1 MKDGKK
7 TAREIARTNDDKKT
21 WWIETVFERGL
32 WSTRFISIFA
42 VIFGIVSALLLFV
55 IASLDVIKAVK
66 LALEGYSGT
75 GAEGFEAHVL
85 AKVIGAVDYY
95 LIAVVLLI
103 FSFGVYELFIS
114 KVDAAEGSEASRIL
128 EINSLDD
135 LKDKLS
141 KVIIM
146 VLVVTFFK
154 RVITMTF
161 NTPQD
166 MLYLALGILA
176 LSGGL
181 YLLHG
186 KKH

>member
-1 MKDGKK
+1 MPKKKAKYLKNDQKK
-7 TAREIARTNDDKKT
+7 TYM
-21 WWIETVFERGL
+21 IEKFFESSL
-32 WSTRFISIFA
+32 WSARFMAILA
-42 VIFGIVSALLLFV
+42 VVFGIVSSLLLF
-55 IASLDVIKAVK
+55 ILASLDVIKAVK
-66 LALEGYSGT
+66 ITIQGYT
-75 GAEGFEAHVL
+75 GAAAQAGFQQLVL
-85 AKVIGAVDYY
+85 AKIIGAVDFY

-114 KVDAAEGSEASRIL
+114 KVDAAKGSEASRIL

-135 LKDKLS
+135 LKDKIS

-154 RVITMTF
+154 KVLTMKF
-161 NTPQD
+161 SGPLE